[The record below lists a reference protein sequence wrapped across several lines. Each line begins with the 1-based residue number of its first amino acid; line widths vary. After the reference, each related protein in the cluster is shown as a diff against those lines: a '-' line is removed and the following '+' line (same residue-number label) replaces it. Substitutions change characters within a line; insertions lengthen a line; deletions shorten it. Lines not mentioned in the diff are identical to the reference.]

1 MSKEKRHIMSLF
13 TVLIL
18 ALTMLNSNI
27 TILAYHSSKIVS
39 KSRNIV
45 TKSLLSN
52 SQDKSIRTTA
62 IGSQSQSSNEF
73 SLASEGLKTSETTIS
88 TLSKHEQSTASTSGA
103 QQSVQSPHK
112 ASEEHTGRS
121 YSMAPIQ
128 RTWACA
134 PMMDYTDPH
143 QHYFHRLLSHH
154 SILYT
159 EMVCATTLIHGEAE
173 RHLKGYLEYVP
184 EKDRHKTVLQ
194 LGGAC
199 PDNMGQAAKIASSY
213 GYSEININSGCP
225 SDKVAGSGSFGAT
238 LMYKPLL
245 VAQLAQSISHYTG
258 RPATVKCRIG
268 VDDQDSYEQ
277 LAEYIHIVH
286 THGGVEHFIVHARK
300 AVLNANF
307 SPADNRKIPPLKYD
321 FVYRLV
327 RDFPSLRFTL
337 NGGVDTYE
345 AINEHFANGAHG
357 VMVGRSAVGAPFQWS
372 AVDSKVYGVPDPG
385 RTRRQV
391 SYTY

>member
-1 MSKEKRHIMSLF
+1 MRL
-13 TVLIL
+13 LIVFIL
-18 ALTMLNSNI
+18 CFMMLNSNI
-27 TILAYHSSKIVS
+27 KISAYRSSKVLS

-52 SQDKSIRTTA
+52 DQSTRITAIRT
-62 IGSQSQSSNEF
+62 QSQSSNEF
-73 SLASEGLKTSETTIS
+73 SMSNDESTTVN
-88 TLSKHEQSTASTSGA
+88 TTLNALSKHEQSTASISSA
-103 QQSVQSPHK
+103 QSPHK
-112 ASEEHTGRS
+112 FSV
-121 YSMAPIQ
+121 
-128 RTWACA
+128 A

-159 EMVCATTLIHGEAE
+159 EMICSTTLIHGEPE

-184 EKDRHKTVLQ
+184 EKERHKTVLQ
-194 LGGAC
+194 LGGSC
-199 PDNMGQAAKIASSY
+199 PENMGQAAQIASSY

-245 VAQLAQSISHYTG
+245 VAQLAQSISQHTG

-268 VDDQDSYEQ
+268 VDDRDNYEQ

-327 RDFPSLRFTL
+327 RDFPGLRFTL
-337 NGGVDTYE
+337 NGGVDSYQ

-391 SYTY
+391 

>member
-1 MSKEKRHIMSLF
+1 MRLLVASILLFIMLSTNIKISSYHASK
-13 TVLIL
+13 VLP
-18 ALTMLNSNI
+18 
-27 TILAYHSSKIVS
+27 
-39 KSRNIV
+39 KSRNII

-52 SQDKSIRTTA
+52 SHDQPIRITAIRT
-62 IGSQSQSSNEF
+62 QFQSSNEY
-73 SLASEGLKTSETTIS
+73 SLAPEVLTTRETAINAIS
-88 TLSKHEQSTASTSGA
+88 NHEQSTTTAISNSKSS
-103 QQSVQSPHK
+103 QK
-112 ASEEHTGRS
+112 ASD
-121 YSMAPIQ
+121 APMQ
-128 RTWACA
+128 RTFAVA

-143 QHYFHRLLSHH
+143 QHVFQRLLSHH

-159 EMVCATTLIHGEAE
+159 EMVCATTLIHGEPE
-173 RHLKGYLEYVP
+173 RHLKGYLEHVP
-184 EKDRHKTVLQ
+184 EKERYKTVLQ

-245 VAQLAQSISHYTG
+245 VAQLAQSISQYTG

-286 THGGVEHFIVHARK
+286 TYGGVEHFIVHARK

-391 SYTY
+391 